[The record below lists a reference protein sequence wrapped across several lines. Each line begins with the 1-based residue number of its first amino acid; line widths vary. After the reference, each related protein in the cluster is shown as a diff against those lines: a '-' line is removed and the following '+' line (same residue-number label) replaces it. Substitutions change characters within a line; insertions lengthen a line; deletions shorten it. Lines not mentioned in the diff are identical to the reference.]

1 MNHALFSQLSS
12 PPPGAIENWLLSA
25 AAVVSMVLLGRKL
38 FARKTPAE
46 PDFVSQSEF
55 LLFRQSVE
63 RDLGALRDR
72 LDDRFERLGEKV
84 EQTKSDLLAAGE
96 QRGRSIHE
104 RINQLEAGLAR
115 VDERT
120 HGAAKSSV
128 G

>member
-1 MNHALFSQLSS
+1 MTGALLSQLSS

-25 AAVVSMVLLGRKL
+25 AAVVSMVLLGKKL
-38 FARKTPAE
+38 FARKTTIDPEA
-46 PDFVSQSEF
+46 VSQSEF
-55 LLFRQSVE
+55 RLFRQSVE
-63 RDLGALRDR
+63 RDLGGLRDR
-72 LDDRFERLGEKV
+72 LDDRFERLGEKI

-96 QRGRSIHE
+96 QRGHSIHE

-120 HGAAKSSV
+120 HAFTKSPV